1 MNQALHHI
9 RLAAGFETESAPP
22 HRRFLDRG
30 ECEQLTAALAADL
43 TRVIDKIDRCLLV
56 VGGTLLEPGGLLQP
70 GLPAWQALQELA
82 RPALRDPSSGGQI
95 LAIGAY
101 GGRLPDRRLQP
112 PADAAEGRFVALPML
127 LSCPADIAPA
137 LESSLEAVLFERG
150 SVHPPARALL
160 ATACGLE
167 TVHGQLL
174 TANDLIALQHV
185 QMDTAGLGAFWTVIE
200 HALTAGAED
209 CEFALPG
216 QLQARWQAGANALGI
231 DFVSFDKHPGSPAE
245 YALWVRAFRSLITL
259 ADSHGLPRQINSSLV
274 HDRDLDCLVE
284 SRGRCRQ
291 TSGMTEHVH
300 PDCGL
305 IAWTRVEDS
314 HQFNLYPL
322 SGRSLR
328 LVAEDT
334 AARRLPRHRHP
345 SGICYDADTHQLRPA
360 T

>member
-9 RLAAGFETESAPP
+9 RLAAGFETESAPTQ
-22 HRRFLDRG
+22 RRFLDRN
-30 ECEQLTAALAADL
+30 ECEQLTTALAADL
-43 TRVIDKIDRCLLV
+43 ARVIDNIDQCLLV
-56 VGGTLLEPGGLLQP
+56 AGGSLLEPGELLQP
-70 GLPAWQALQELA
+70 GLPAWQALQDLA
-82 RPALRDPSSGGQI
+82 RPALRDPAGGGQI
-95 LAIGAY
+95 LAIGAH

-112 PADAAEGRFVALPML
+112 PEGPAEGQFMALPML
-127 LSCPADIAPA
+127 LACPANMAPA
-137 LESSLEAVLFERG
+137 LESSLEATLFERG

-160 ATACGLE
+160 ATACGLK

-185 QMDTAGLGAFWTVIE
+185 QMDTAGLGAFWAVIE
-200 HALTAGAED
+200 HALTAGAEE
-209 CEFALPG
+209 CEFPLPG
-216 QLQARWQAGANALGI
+216 QLQARWRAGASTLEI

-259 ADSHGLPRQINSSLV
+259 ADSHGLPRQINSELV
-274 HDRDLDCLVE
+274 HDSDLDCLVE
-284 SRGRCRQ
+284 SRGRCGQ
-291 TSGMTEHVH
+291 TSGLTEHVH

-322 SGRSLR
+322 SGRSLQ
-328 LVAEDT
+328 LVADDT
-334 AARRLPRHRHP
+334 AARRLPRHRDP
-345 SGICYDADTHQLRPA
+345 AGICYDADTHQLRPA